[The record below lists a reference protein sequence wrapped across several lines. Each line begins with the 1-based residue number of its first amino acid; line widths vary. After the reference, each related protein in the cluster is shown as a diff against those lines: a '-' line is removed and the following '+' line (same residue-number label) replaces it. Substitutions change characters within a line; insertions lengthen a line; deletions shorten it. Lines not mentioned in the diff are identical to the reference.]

1 MRVKT
6 IKRWAIFIAVLSL
19 IAGTGF
25 FTQRFQ
31 ITRLAK
37 AKADEA
43 DKAVKEGDFAKAEQL
58 YREHLVVVPSDDDI
72 LEKYADTLL
81 KAAPVPRSSS
91 RRRPFKSTLAL

>member
-6 IKRWAIFIAVLSL
+6 IKRWAILIAVLSL

-37 AKADEA
+37 SVADEA
-43 DKAVKEGDFAKAEQL
+43 DNAVKEGDFAKAEKL
-58 YREHLVVVPSDDDI
+58 YREHLVVFPDDVEIQDQVCR
-72 LEKYADTLL
+72 YA
-81 KAAPVPRSSS
+81 
-91 RRRPFKSTLAL
+91 FKSGSVAQAAG